1 MIRFRFAIRQ
11 GFSRFGLGRLV
22 RPITQEYQSNQLLT
36 NYLGIGSSK
45 YRGEPSLTQN
55 AISLRNGM
63 VMTAGEA
70 LSQGDVV
77 YISAADTIKQADDTA
92 ALRYKII
99 GVVNQ
104 AAANTEKVVVITS
117 GPIEV
122 TADEAIT
129 IGMLVMAASTK
140 GRIKERTR
148 THTHTIPDHSAHTH
162 TQGSTGSTQ
171 SSHTHNQGST
181 GSDSHTHT
189 VGDTTSSLDLGH
201 SHSQN
206 TTNSGNG
213 GPHTH
218 TQPISVSNS
227 DEHSHTNP
235 NTGSDNHS
243 HTNPATALG
252 GVSHSHSN
260 PTTASATLTH
270 ADTGV
275 DVAFIPGSILGR
287 ALTAAASAGDK
298 CVILVSLA

>member
-148 THTHTIPDHSAHTH
+148 THTHTIPDHAAHDH
-162 TQGSTGSTQ
+162 TQGNTGSTT
-171 SSHTHNQGST
+171 SSHTHS
-181 GSDSHTHT
+181 
-189 VGDTTSSLDLGH
+189 TTSS
-201 SHSQN
+201 
-206 TTNSGNG
+206 NSNITVQEADA
-213 GPHTH
+213 PANHTH
-218 TQPISVSNS
+218 ALAAHDHGDATLLDQGLGQNAVLTRSGVLV
-227 DEHSHTNP
+227 
-235 NTGSDNHS
+235 
-243 HTNPATALG
+243 PATSHGHTANLG
-252 GVSHSHSN
+252 GVSHFHSN
-260 PTTASATLTH
+260 PTTATATLTH
-270 ADTGV
+270 ANTGV

-287 ALTAAASAGDK
+287 ALTAAAGAGSK
-298 CVILVSLA
+298 CVILVALA